1 MIIGSVYIPLSSM
14 LNLTGTDLEILTI
27 IRLPEAVGAIIIGID
42 LAIAGAVMQVVFRNP
57 LADPYITGTGSGAVL
72 GSIIGISIGFIYTQ
86 FNRFVILLQPVFGFF
101 GAISSPI
108 IIIFN
113 FLPEANTNS
122 STGTLPIIISISLLQ
137 VRPPMAPKRSRNMEN
152 EDSLLARR

>member
-14 LNLTGTDLEILTI
+14 LNLTDTDLEILTI

-101 GAISSPI
+101 GAM
-108 IIIFN
+108 F
-113 FLPEANTNS
+113 A
-122 STGTLPIIISISLLQ
+122 TLQL
-137 VRPPMAPKRSRNMEN
+137 
-152 EDSLLARR
+152 